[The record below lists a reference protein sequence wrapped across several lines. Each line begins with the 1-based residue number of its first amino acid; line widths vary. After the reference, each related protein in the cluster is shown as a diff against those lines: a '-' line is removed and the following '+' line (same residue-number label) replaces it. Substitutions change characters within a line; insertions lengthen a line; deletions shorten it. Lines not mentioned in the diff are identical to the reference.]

1 MNKIHL
7 IQFQSRKGVALEY
20 RKLNNRVKLLGEKIG
35 KSTLNWTMKIKNQ
48 VTAKAIKGNRK
59 FLWWFWSIQRPL
71 DHQSP
76 AVKKTMRSS
85 TDWWIR
91 LPKISN
97 FSIQVS
103 VQTNAWSWYRCNV
116 FSLTVLYQL
125 ANSNV
130 LISYLIFFEEVRLG
144 SNRSKTKAKWLA
156 IDSEIKII
164 GLNWSAI
171 NK

>member
-76 AVKKTMRSS
+76 AVKKPWDRPQ
-85 TDWWIR
+85 TDEYGYQ
-91 LPKISN
+91 K
-97 FSIQVS
+97 
-103 VQTNAWSWYRCNV
+103 
-116 FSLTVLYQL
+116 SLTSVSRFLYKQMPDHGIDAMSFPWL
-125 ANSNV
+125 YC
-130 LISYLIFFEEVRLG
+130 ISWQTQTSWFLTSFFSKRFVSGLTDLRL
-144 SNRSKTKAKWLA
+144 R
-156 IDSEIKII
+156 
-164 GLNWSAI
+164 LND
-171 NK
+171 